1 MQITLISFDRF
12 ITFHNLVLSGASP
25 PESPSITETS
35 INYIQL
41 DLDNA
46 GKFRYVFEKAGNFG
60 FLFHKY

>member
-1 MQITLISFDRF
+1 MDRF
-12 ITFHNLVLSGASP
+12 ITFHNLVLPGASP

-46 GKFRYVFEKAGNFG
+46 GKFRYVFDEAGNFG
-60 FLFHKY
+60 FLFHNTTA